1 MQIVGFLV
9 RQLNCEMHNN
19 MRRICIMFIIIKI
32 SELIRI
38 VESHCRNS
46 VFTMDI
52 RIFILFA
59 FISGKRA
66 MSILDGQCSL
76 CISDHNE
83 KNCCLG
89 VRPGLTDM
97 FSQKRRL
104 ESTYY
109 GFKERRGCT
118 FRGAKSKA
126 LIHCAVTVQ
135 LVRVFAFPYAKN
147 CEQCIFKWTVSSCE
161 NMVLGYLCYSSF
173 SIVMR
178 LHYLFESLSF
188 FLSFHVYVTM

>member
-1 MQIVGFLV
+1 
-9 RQLNCEMHNN
+9 
-19 MRRICIMFIIIKI
+19 MF
-32 SELIRI
+32 S
-38 VESHCRNS
+38 
-46 VFTMDI
+46 D
-52 RIFILFA
+52 FA
-59 FISGKRA
+59 
-66 MSILDGQCSL
+66 SL

-83 KNCCLG
+83 KNCCLD

-135 LVRVFAFPYAKN
+135 LVRVFAFPYAKKKKKK

-178 LHYLFESLSF
+178 LLYLFEILPFFSF
-188 FLSFHVYVTM
+188 FSCICNYVKVTANIFCF